1 MKRHILKK
9 IIVTAASLFFAA
21 SLGAEILSSPTYG
34 YTIDIPEEYTLSQK
48 SSDGTQ
54 YVFMNKRFSVTTIIK
69 IYPSSRYKSSADTLK
84 DTVKKLKAQGET
96 EEVQWRNQKAAVAT
110 YRMNISGQKLSGYG
124 VCAFLTE
131 KKSYIVAMCYCPE
144 EDSQKNNSYMVS
156 TLDSLCIDQGSLFE
170 AGIMTQFI
178 YPETTKKVPVNLEID
193 GVKIYT
199 LLDSVDSEAASYVIE
214 REYDLLL
221 NYQQSSEWKAAWTR
235 YYRMI
240 YRDSFRRL
248 QRASFDIYN
257 ELAPV
262 SKDDTD
268 LAQKILTWT
277 QGFEY
282 ERAQSK
288 EDSDLTSLPDVL
300 LGKGCDCDARSMLIS
315 VLLRNMNMDS
325 IFFISAEY
333 SHAIA
338 GLVSTHP
345 GHSFTANGKKYLTG
359 ETTAKGV
366 TWGMMAQN
374 QSDSKK
380 WIPVIYQ

>member
-1 MKRHILKK
+1 MLKK
-9 IIVTAASLFFAA
+9 IISITAAAFIFTTSLF
-21 SLGAEILSSPTYG
+21 AEILSSPTYG
-34 YTIDIPEEYTLSQK
+34 YSIDLPEEYVLAEK
-48 SSDGTQ
+48 STDGTS
-54 YVFMNKRFSVTTIIK
+54 YVFTSKLFSATTVIK
-69 IYPSSRYKSSADTLK
+69 IYPSSKYKSSADTLK

-96 EEVQWRNQKAAVAT
+96 EEVSWRNQKAAVST
-110 YRMNISGQKLSGYG
+110 YRLTLGGQKLSGYG
-124 VCAFLTE
+124 ICAFLST
-131 KKSYIVAMCYCPE
+131 KKSYIVALCYCPE
-144 EDSQKNNSYMVS
+144 EDSQNNNSFMVS

-170 AGIMTQFI
+170 AGLMTQFI
-178 YPETTKKVPVNLEID
+178 YPESSKKVPVNIEID

-199 LLDSVDSEAASYVIE
+199 LMDSVDSEAANYVIE

-221 NYQQSSEWKAAWTR
+221 NYQKSSQWKQAWTR

-240 YRDSFRRL
+240 YRDSFKRL

-277 QGFEY
+277 QNFEY
-282 ERAQSK
+282 ARAEQK
-288 EDSDLTSLPDVL
+288 TDSDFTSLPDVL
-300 LGKGCDCDARSMLIS
+300 LGKGSDCDSRSMLIS

-345 GHSFTANGKKYLTG
+345 GHSFIANGKKYLTG

-366 TWGMMAQN
+366 TWGMISQT
-374 QSDSKK
+374 QSDAKK
-380 WIPVIYQ
+380 WIPVVYQ